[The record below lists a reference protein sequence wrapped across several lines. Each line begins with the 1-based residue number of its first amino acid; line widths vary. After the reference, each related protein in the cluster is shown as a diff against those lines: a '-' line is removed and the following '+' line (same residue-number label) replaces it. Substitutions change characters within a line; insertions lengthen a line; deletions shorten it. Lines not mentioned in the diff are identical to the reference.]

1 MAVMS
6 TASAYIALSQSPTE
20 DEAHWD
26 DIDIT
31 SSVPKRRRSFGPQ
44 SRWFENLQ
52 VRWREMTS
60 RLTAF
65 VETNLGMLLIIVA
78 QFFFVCMNL
87 GVKQLDSLDVPMHT
101 LELIAIRMA
110 ITLACCVLYM
120 VALKIPDPFL
130 GPKGVRLLL
139 VNRGLCGFFGL
150 FGMYYSLQYLSL
162 ADATVLSFLMP
173 LSAALGGYLVLKEPY
188 SKREAFAAIVSLLG
202 VILIARPPFL
212 FGNTSSVN
220 SDSSDAASRATAT
233 DRIRAVCVAVFG
245 IVLGTGALL
254 SMRAIGKRA
263 HPMHLMMF
271 FSAWCTFV
279 AASAMYLMKIPI
291 VYPHNWQWAAMLIFI
306 GLSGF
311 FAQTLTTIGY
321 QRETAARGSMGQYVQ
336 LLFAGVLE
344 YVFFGTIPSTLS
356 LIGAAIIMAS
366 AIYVIVSK
374 KGSPKEPEAISLREP
389 DSALEDGLLYA
400 ESLNTTIKL
409 AEMSSTRRIGH
420 DEDSKE
426 KSPSV

>member
-1 MAVMS
+1 
-6 TASAYIALSQSPTE
+6 
-20 DEAHWD
+20 
-26 DIDIT
+26 
-31 SSVPKRRRSFGPQ
+31 
-44 SRWFENLQ
+44 
-52 VRWREMTS
+52 MTS
-60 RLTAF
+60 RVIAF
-65 VETNLGMLLIIVA
+65 VDTNLGMLLIIVA

-87 GVKQLDSLDVPMHT
+87 GVKQLDNLDMPMHT
-101 LELIAIRMA
+101 LELIAVRMA

-120 VALKIPDPFL
+120 MAMKIPDPFL

-162 ADATVLSFLMP
+162 ADATVLSFLSP
-173 LSAALGGYLVLKEPY
+173 LAAAIGGYIVLKEPY
-188 SKREAFAAIVSLLG
+188 SRHEAFAAIVSLLG

-220 SDSSDAASRATAT
+220 SDSSDTASRATSI
-233 DRIRAVCVAVFG
+233 DRIRAVCIAVFG
-245 IVLGTGALL
+245 IILGTGALL

-271 FSAWCTFV
+271 FSAWCTIV
-279 AASAMYLMKIPI
+279 ASAAMYFMKIPI
-291 VYPHNWQWAAMLIFI
+291 IYPHKWQWAAMLIFI

-344 YVFFGTIPSTLS
+344 YVFFGTVPSTLS
-356 LIGAAIIMAS
+356 LIGATIIMIS

-374 KGSPKEPEAISLREP
+374 KDSPKAPEAISLREP
-389 DSALEDGLLYA
+389 DSVLEEGLLYA
-400 ESLNTTIKL
+400 ESLSTTIRL
-409 AEMSSTRRIGH
+409 PETSSSRRTGH
-420 DEDSKE
+420 EEELKE
-426 KSPSV
+426 KPPSESA

>member
-1 MAVMS
+1 MS
-6 TASAYIALSQSPTE
+6 TTNAYIALSQSPTE
-20 DEAHWD
+20 DEAHWEN
-26 DIDIT
+26 IDLASFAPT
-31 SSVPKRRRSFGPQ
+31 RRRIIGPQ
-44 SRWFENLQ
+44 YRWFENLQ
-52 VRWREMTS
+52 VRWRGMAS
-60 RLTAF
+60 RVIAF
-65 VETNLGMLLIIVA
+65 VETNLGLLLIIVA

-101 LELIAIRMA
+101 LELIAVRMG
-110 ITLACCVLYM
+110 ITLACCALYM
-120 VALKIPDPFL
+120 VAMKIPDPLL

-162 ADATVLSFLMP
+162 ADATVLSFLAP
-173 LSAALGGYLVLKEPY
+173 LSAAIGGYIVLKEPY
-188 SKREAFAAIVSLLG
+188 SKHEAFAGIVSLLG

-271 FSAWCTFV
+271 FSAWCTIV
-279 AASAMYLMKIPI
+279 ASAAMYFMDIPI
-291 VYPHNWQWAAMLIFI
+291 VYPHNWKWAAMLVFI
-306 GLSGF
+306 GFSGF

-344 YVFFGTIPSTLS
+344 YVFFGTVPSTLS
-356 LIGAAIIMAS
+356 LIGAAIIMTS
-366 AIYVIVSK
+366 AIYVIISK
-374 KGSPKEPEAISLREP
+374 KGSPKTPEAISLSEV
-389 DSALEDGLLYA
+389 DSPLEEGLLYS

-409 AEMSSTRRIGH
+409 SETSSSSRIGD
-420 DEDSKE
+420 DEGLKE
-426 KSPSV
+426 KPPST

>member
-1 MAVMS
+1 MN
-6 TASAYIALSQSPTE
+6 TTNAYIALSQSPTD
-20 DEAHWD
+20 DEVHWG
-26 DIDIT
+26 DIDVT
-31 SSVPKRRRSFGPQ
+31 SSAPTRRQFFGPQ
-44 SRWFENLQ
+44 SRWFESLH
-52 VRWREMTS
+52 VRWQGIIS
-60 RLTAF
+60 RIIAF

-87 GVKQLDSLDVPMHT
+87 GVKQLDNLDVPMHT
-101 LELIAIRMA
+101 LELIAVRMG

-120 VALKIPDPFL
+120 VAMKIPDPFL

-162 ADATVLSFLMP
+162 ADATVLSFLAP
-173 LSAALGGYLVLKEPY
+173 LSAAIGGYVVLKEPY
-188 SKREAFAAIVSLLG
+188 SKHEAFAAIVSLLG

-271 FSAWCTFV
+271 FSVWCTFV
-279 AASAMYLMKIPI
+279 SSAAMYFMKIPI

-356 LIGAAIIMAS
+356 LIGSAIIMTS

-374 KGSPKEPEAISLREP
+374 NGSQRPPETISLREP
-389 DSALEDGLLYA
+389 DSTLEEGISY
-400 ESLNTTIKL
+400 SGS
-409 AEMSSTRRIGH
+409 SSTTSSGRRIGH
-420 DEDSKE
+420 DEELKE
-426 KSPSV
+426 KPPSA

>member
-1 MAVMS
+1 MS
-6 TASAYIALSQSPTE
+6 TTNAYIALSQTPTE

-31 SSVPKRRRSFGPQ
+31 SSAPTRRRNFGLQ
-44 SRWFENLQ
+44 SKWFESLQ
-52 VRWREMTS
+52 VQWRETS
-60 RLTAF
+60 SRVTTF
-65 VETNLGMLLIIVA
+65 VGTNLGMLLIIFA

-101 LELIAIRMA
+101 LELIAVRMA
-110 ITLACCVLYM
+110 ITLACCILYM
-120 VALKIPDPFL
+120 VIMKIPDPFL

-173 LSAALGGYLVLKEPY
+173 LSAALGGYLILKEPY

-220 SDSSDAASRATAT
+220 SDSSDVASRATAA

-245 IVLGTGALL
+245 IILGTGALL
-254 SMRAIGKRA
+254 SMRAIGRRA

-279 AASAMYLMKIPI
+279 ASAAMYFMKIPI

-311 FAQTLTTIGY
+311 FAQTLTTIGF
-321 QRETAARGSMGQYVQ
+321 QRETAARGSMCQYIQ

-344 YVFFGTIPSTLS
+344 YVFFGTVPSTLS
-356 LIGAAIIMAS
+356 LIGAAIIMTT

-374 KGSPKEPEAISLREP
+374 KGSPKGPEAISLREP
-389 DSALEDGLLYA
+389 ESALEEGLLSA
-400 ESLNTTIKL
+400 ESLNMTIKL
-409 AEMSSTRRIGH
+409 ADTSSSERIEH
-420 DEDSKE
+420 DEDLNE
-426 KSPSV
+426 KPPSS

>member
-1 MAVMS
+1 MN
-6 TASAYIALSQSPTE
+6 TTNTYIALSQSPTG
-20 DEAHWD
+20 DEVQWG
-26 DIDIT
+26 DIDVT
-31 SSVPKRRRSFGPQ
+31 SSAPTRRQDFGPQ
-44 SRWFENLQ
+44 SRWFQSLQ
-52 VRWREMTS
+52 VRWQGITS
-60 RLTAF
+60 RIIAF

-101 LELIAIRMA
+101 LELIVVRMG

-120 VALKIPDPFL
+120 VAMKIQDPFL

-162 ADATVLSFLMP
+162 ADATVLSFLAP
-173 LSAALGGYLVLKEPY
+173 LAAAIGGYVVLKEPY
-188 SKREAFAAIVSLLG
+188 SKHEAFAAIVSLLG

-212 FGNTSSVN
+212 FGNASSVN

-271 FSAWCTFV
+271 FSAWCTFI
-279 AASAMYLMKIPI
+279 ASATMYFMKIPI
-291 VYPHNWQWAAMLIFI
+291 VYPHNWQWAVMLIFI

-311 FAQTLTTIGY
+311 FAQ
-321 QRETAARGSMGQYVQ
+321 AARGSMGQYVQ

-344 YVFFGTIPSTLS
+344 YVFFGTVPSTLS
-356 LIGAAIIMAS
+356 LIGSAIIMTS

-374 KGSPKEPEAISLREP
+374 NGSPKAPEMISLREP
-389 DSALEDGLLYA
+389 ESTLEEGILYA
-400 ESLNTTIKL
+400 GSSNTTIKIS
-409 AEMSSTRRIGH
+409 ETSSGRRILGH
-420 DEDSKE
+420 DEELKE
-426 KSPSV
+426 KPPSA